1 MSQSVQ
7 RSNTNPIVPG
17 GGQPSR
23 LLNYLP
29 ALYADDPFLG
39 SFLNIFDDTWQPLS
53 QQIAVL
59 WSYFDPRLTPPD
71 MLPWLST
78 WVDLALDENWP
89 VERRR
94 QLILRAADLYRR
106 RGTRSALRDYLG
118 IYMDAE
124 PEIIEDGADGN
135 PYNFT
140 VVFRLPNPEQ
150 IDQDRVRRII
160 EEEKPAH
167 TTYRLRI
174 EKLGAAPI
182 TTLPR

>member
-1 MSQSVQ
+1 MSQPVQ
-7 RSNTNPIVPG
+7 RSARNPLVPLWG
-17 GGQPSR
+17 KPSR
-23 LLNYLP
+23 LMTYLP
-29 ALYADDPFLG
+29 SLYADDPFLG

-59 WSYFDPRLTPPD
+59 WAYFDPRLTPPD

-106 RGTRSALRDYLG
+106 RGTRSALRDYLA

-124 PEIIEDGADGN
+124 PEISEDAVDGN
-135 PYNFT
+135 PYHFT
-140 VVFRLPNPEQ
+140 VVFRLPDPST
-150 IDQDRVRRII
+150 IDPDRVRRII

-167 TTYRLRI
+167 TTYTLRI
-174 EKLGAAPI
+174 EKA
-182 TTLPR
+182 